1 MGLATGIFY
10 ASSGLVK
17 SSAKTIG
24 YVSAYP
30 MIIRGTLKE
39 NLLYGNVLN
48 VEEDQII
55 SLIKSFSV
63 FTEKENIDLTKQID
77 NKTLSTGQMQ
87 K

>member
-1 MGLATGIFY
+1 MFEGLSIKLQKNKHYIVTGDNGVGKSTFLGLATGIFY

-39 NLLYGNVLN
+39 TYFMG
-48 VEEDQII
+48 
-55 SLIKSFSV
+55 
-63 FTEKENIDLTKQID
+63 
-77 NKTLSTGQMQ
+77 MC
-87 K
+87 

>member
-1 MGLATGIFY
+1 M
-10 ASSGLVK
+10 
-17 SSAKTIG
+17 
-24 YVSAYP
+24 
-30 MIIRGTLKE
+30 
-39 NLLYGNVLN
+39 LN